1 METSHYILEATSHY
15 GATPTRTSLTSLP
28 MGYQWGNPVHGRMP
42 LNTPCFHC
50 AGMSPTQPKDAQRMP
65 HSKHKPSTEPR
76 PQCDTT
82 PQARPHQNPDVPFEL
97 VDYKSV
103 RTRPDVEGPEN
114 DRVFQAMSQ
123 AAIAR
128 DYDEAARLLR
138 MALIP
143 AQALRAIKL
152 AGGAEFIREQ
162 GYRTDLAEQE
172 YGPDWLDRPNPT
184 PREIYRY
191 EQRKRKLLE
200 KQASKSG
207 SNTHSADLS
216 STQSG
221 QSQQMPFELVD
232 FKSVR
237 TQAEVEGPE
246 NDRVFQAMSHA
257 AIAKDHE
264 EIRRLQRMALIPA
277 QALRAI
283 KLAGGA
289 EFIREQG
296 YRTDLAE
303 QEYGPDWLDRPNP
316 TPREIYLYEQRKR
329 LLVESQAP
337 SGQINSCSN
346 GVSSPTPIQP
356 DLPNVEQL
364 VNDDNLA
371 TAHTREVNNDEPI
384 VRAGKTQPRP

>member
-1 METSHYILEATSHY
+1 
-15 GATPTRTSLTSLP
+15 
-28 MGYQWGNPVHGRMP
+28 
-42 LNTPCFHC
+42 
-50 AGMSPTQPKDAQRMP
+50 MP

-76 PQCDTT
+76 TQCDTA
-82 PQARPHQNPDVPFEL
+82 PQARPHQNPDVPFKL

-152 AGGAEFIREQ
+152 AGGADFIHEQ

-172 YGPDWLDRPNPT
+172 YGPDWLDRLNPT

-191 EQRKRKLLE
+191 EREKRKRLE
-200 KQASKSG
+200 EQASKAGANSSRAG
-207 SNTHSADLS
+207 MS

-221 QSQQMPFELVD
+221 QSEQIPFELVD
-232 FKSVR
+232 YKSVR
-237 TQAEVEGPE
+237 TRPDVEGPE
-246 NDRVFQAMSHA
+246 NDRVFRAWMHA
-257 AIAKDHE
+257 LFAKDHDE
-264 EIRRLQRMALIPA
+264 AMRLQRMALIPA

-296 YRTDLAE
+296 YRTDLAL

-316 TPREIYLYEQRKR
+316 TPREIYLYEQQKR
-329 LLVESQAP
+329 LLAESQP
-337 SGQINSCSN
+337 DSGQVNSCSN
-346 GVSSPTPIQP
+346 GVSSTAPIQP
-356 DLPNVEQL
+356 DLPHIEQP
-364 VNDDNLA
+364 
-371 TAHTREVNNDEPI
+371 VNNDAPFEG
-384 VRAGKTQPRP
+384 AGSTQPPQ

>member
-1 METSHYILEATSHY
+1 
-15 GATPTRTSLTSLP
+15 
-28 MGYQWGNPVHGRMP
+28 
-42 LNTPCFHC
+42 
-50 AGMSPTQPKDAQRMP
+50 MP
-65 HSKHKPSTEPR
+65 HSKHESSTER
-76 PQCDTT
+76 RTQCDTT

-114 DRVFQAMSQ
+114 DRVFQAMSH

-128 DYDEAARLLR
+128 DYVEAARLLR

-152 AGGAEFIREQ
+152 AGGADFIREQ

-191 EQRKRKLLE
+191 EREKRKRLE
-200 KQASKSG
+200 EQASKAGANSSSSG
-207 SNTHSADLS
+207 VS

-232 FKSVR
+232 YKSVR

-289 EFIREQG
+289 DFIREQG
-296 YRTDLAE
+296 YRTDLAL
-303 QEYGPDWLDRPNP
+303 QEYGSDWLDRPNP
-316 TPREIYLYEQRKR
+316 TPKEIYLYEQRKR
-329 LLVESQAP
+329 LLAESQVT

-346 GVSSPTPIQP
+346 GVSSPTSIQP
-356 DLPNVEQL
+356 DLPNVEKL

-371 TAHTREVNNDEPI
+371 TAHTREVNKDEPI
-384 VRAGKTQPRP
+384 VQAGKTQPRR